1 MFAGAGTVLNILTI
15 VIGGALGVFIGAKI
29 SERLRNLVTD
39 VLGCVTI
46 ISAADALSAYW
57 DVELQESMPKGWVIL
72 VVIFSLLFGALIGS
86 ALAIED
92 RLEFLGNKLKSRF
105 SKNGSSNF
113 VEGFVSASLI
123 FAIGPLAIL
132 GSISDGMGTG
142 IDQLVLKSTLDGFA
156 ALAFAAS
163 LGWGVALSALP
174 VGIYQFA
181 WTAVGLFL
189 GAILTNYQVSAMT
202 AVGGILLIGISL
214 RLLRIKQI
222 AVGNLLP
229 ALALAPFIRASSSS
243 ICLKGFSV
251 DYKSVF
257 NITSYGSIVGGI
269 YIVGLNYLDIAN
281 NIVFTAKI
289 KHLLQFSYSANH

>member
-1 MFAGAGTVLNILTI
+1 MFTGSGTVLNILTI

-29 SERLRNLVTD
+29 SEKLRNVVTD

-72 VVIFSLLFGALIGS
+72 VVIFSLLVGALIGS

-189 GAILTNYQVSAMT
+189 GAILTNYQVAAMT

-229 ALALAPFIRASSSS
+229 ALALAPLFA
-243 ICLKGFSV
+243 L
-251 DYKSVF
+251 
-257 NITSYGSIVGGI
+257 
-269 YIVGLNYLDIAN
+269 A
-281 NIVFTAKI
+281 A
-289 KHLLQFSYSANH
+289 HQFV

>member
-72 VVIFSLLFGALIGS
+72 VVIFSLLVGASIGS

-189 GAILTNYQVSAMT
+189 GAILTNYQVAAMT

-229 ALALAPFIRASSSS
+229 ALALAPLFA
-243 ICLKGFSV
+243 L
-251 DYKSVF
+251 
-257 NITSYGSIVGGI
+257 
-269 YIVGLNYLDIAN
+269 A
-281 NIVFTAKI
+281 A
-289 KHLLQFSYSANH
+289 HQFV

>member
-29 SERLRNLVTD
+29 SEKLRNLVTD

-46 ISAADALSAYW
+46 ISATDALSAYW

-72 VVIFSLLFGALIGS
+72 VVIFSLLVGALIGS

-189 GAILTNYQVSAMT
+189 GAILTNYQVAAMT

-229 ALALAPFIRASSSS
+229 ALALAPLFA
-243 ICLKGFSV
+243 L
-251 DYKSVF
+251 
-257 NITSYGSIVGGI
+257 
-269 YIVGLNYLDIAN
+269 A
-281 NIVFTAKI
+281 A
-289 KHLLQFSYSANH
+289 HQFV

>member
-1 MFAGAGTVLNILTI
+1 MFTGAGTVLNILTI

-29 SERLRNLVTD
+29 SEKLRNLVTD
-39 VLGCVTI
+39 LLGCVTI

-72 VVIFSLLFGALIGS
+72 VVIFSLLVGALIGS

-189 GAILTNYQVSAMT
+189 GAILTNYQVAAMT

-229 ALALAPFIRASSSS
+229 ALALAPLFA
-243 ICLKGFSV
+243 L
-251 DYKSVF
+251 
-257 NITSYGSIVGGI
+257 
-269 YIVGLNYLDIAN
+269 A
-281 NIVFTAKI
+281 A
-289 KHLLQFSYSANH
+289 HQFV

>member
-1 MFAGAGTVLNILTI
+1 MFTGAGTVLNILTI

-57 DVELQESMPKGWVIL
+57 DIELQESMPKGWIIL
-72 VVIFSLLFGALIGS
+72 VVIFSLLIGALIGS

-92 RLEFLGNKLKSRF
+92 RLESIGNKLKSRF
-105 SKNGSSNF
+105 SKNSSSNF

-189 GAILTNYQVSAMT
+189 GAILTNYQVAAMT

-229 ALALAPFIRASSSS
+229 ALAMAPLFALAA
-243 ICLKGFSV
+243 
-251 DYKSVF
+251 
-257 NITSYGSIVGGI
+257 
-269 YIVGLNYLDIAN
+269 
-281 NIVFTAKI
+281 
-289 KHLLQFSYSANH
+289 HQFV

>member
-1 MFAGAGTVLNILTI
+1 MFTGAGTVLNILTI

-29 SERLRNLVTD
+29 SEKLRNLVTD

-57 DVELQESMPKGWVIL
+57 DVELQQSMPKGWVIL
-72 VVIFSLLFGALIGS
+72 VVIFSLLVGALIGS

-189 GAILTNYQVSAMT
+189 GAILTNYQVAAMT

-229 ALALAPFIRASSSS
+229 ALALAPLFA
-243 ICLKGFSV
+243 L
-251 DYKSVF
+251 
-257 NITSYGSIVGGI
+257 
-269 YIVGLNYLDIAN
+269 A
-281 NIVFTAKI
+281 A
-289 KHLLQFSYSANH
+289 HQFV

>member
-1 MFAGAGTVLNILTI
+1 MFTGMGTVLNILTI

-29 SERLRNLVTD
+29 SEKLRNLVTD

-57 DVELQESMPKGWVIL
+57 DADLQKSMPKGWVIL
-72 VVIFSLLFGALIGS
+72 VLIFSLLVGSLIGS
-86 ALAIED
+86 ALAIEE
-92 RLEFLGNKLKSRF
+92 RLEAIGEKLKTRF
-105 SKNGSSNF
+105 SKNSSSNF

-181 WTAVGLFL
+181 WTAIGLFL
-189 GAILTNYQVSAMT
+189 GAILTSYQVAAMT
-202 AVGGILLIGISL
+202 AVGGILLVGISL

-229 ALALAPFIRASSSS
+229 ALALAPLFA
-243 ICLKGFSV
+243 L
-251 DYKSVF
+251 
-257 NITSYGSIVGGI
+257 
-269 YIVGLNYLDIAN
+269 A
-281 NIVFTAKI
+281 A
-289 KHLLQFSYSANH
+289 HQFV

>member
-15 VIGGALGVFIGAKI
+15 IIGGALGVFIGAKI

-72 VVIFSLLFGALIGS
+72 VVIFSLLIGALIGS

-92 RLEFLGNKLKSRF
+92 RLESIGNKLKSRF
-105 SKNGSSNF
+105 SKNSSSNF

-189 GAILTNYQVSAMT
+189 GAILADYQVAAMT
-202 AVGGILLIGISL
+202 AVGGILLTGISL

-229 ALALAPFIRASSSS
+229 ALVMAPLLALAA
-243 ICLKGFSV
+243 
-251 DYKSVF
+251 
-257 NITSYGSIVGGI
+257 
-269 YIVGLNYLDIAN
+269 
-281 NIVFTAKI
+281 
-289 KHLLQFSYSANH
+289 HQFV

>member
-15 VIGGALGVFIGAKI
+15 IIGGALGVFIGAKI

-72 VVIFSLLFGALIGS
+72 VVIFSLLIGALIGS

-92 RLEFLGNKLKSRF
+92 RLESIGNKLKSRF

-189 GAILTNYQVSAMT
+189 GAILTSYQVAAMT

-229 ALALAPFIRASSSS
+229 ALALAPLFA
-243 ICLKGFSV
+243 L
-251 DYKSVF
+251 
-257 NITSYGSIVGGI
+257 
-269 YIVGLNYLDIAN
+269 A
-281 NIVFTAKI
+281 A
-289 KHLLQFSYSANH
+289 HQFV

>member
-29 SERLRNLVTD
+29 SEKLRNLVTD

-72 VVIFSLLFGALIGS
+72 VVIFSLLVGALVGS

-189 GAILTNYQVSAMT
+189 GAILTNYQVAAMT

-229 ALALAPFIRASSSS
+229 ALALAPLFA
-243 ICLKGFSV
+243 L
-251 DYKSVF
+251 
-257 NITSYGSIVGGI
+257 
-269 YIVGLNYLDIAN
+269 A
-281 NIVFTAKI
+281 A
-289 KHLLQFSYSANH
+289 HQFV

>member
-1 MFAGAGTVLNILTI
+1 MFTGMGTVLNILTI

-29 SERLRNLVTD
+29 SEKLRNLVTD

-57 DVELQESMPKGWVIL
+57 DVDLQKSMPKGWVIL
-72 VVIFSLLFGALIGS
+72 VLIFSLLIGALIGS
-86 ALAIED
+86 ALAIEE
-92 RLEFLGNKLKSRF
+92 RLEAVGEKLKKKF
-105 SKNGSSNF
+105 SKNSSSNF

-181 WTAVGLFL
+181 WTAIGLFL
-189 GAILTNYQVSAMT
+189 GTILTSYQVAAMT
-202 AVGGILLIGISL
+202 AVGGILLVGISL

-229 ALALAPFIRASSSS
+229 ALALAPLFA
-243 ICLKGFSV
+243 L
-251 DYKSVF
+251 
-257 NITSYGSIVGGI
+257 
-269 YIVGLNYLDIAN
+269 A
-281 NIVFTAKI
+281 A
-289 KHLLQFSYSANH
+289 HQFV

>member
-29 SERLRNLVTD
+29 SEKLRNLVTD

-46 ISAADALSAYW
+46 ISAADALLAYW

-72 VVIFSLLFGALIGS
+72 VVIFSLLVGALIGS
-86 ALAIED
+86 GLAIEE
-92 RLEFLGNKLKSRF
+92 RLESIGNKLKNKF
-105 SKNGSSNF
+105 SKNSSSNF

-181 WTAVGLFL
+181 WTAIGLFL
-189 GAILTNYQVSAMT
+189 GAILTNYQVAAMT

-229 ALALAPFIRASSSS
+229 ALALAPLFA
-243 ICLKGFSV
+243 L
-251 DYKSVF
+251 
-257 NITSYGSIVGGI
+257 
-269 YIVGLNYLDIAN
+269 A
-281 NIVFTAKI
+281 A
-289 KHLLQFSYSANH
+289 HQFV

>member
-29 SERLRNLVTD
+29 SEKLRNLVTD

-72 VVIFSLLFGALIGS
+72 VVIFSLLVGALIGS

-123 FAIGPLAIL
+123 FAIGPLAIS

-189 GAILTNYQVSAMT
+189 GAILTNYQVAAMT

-229 ALALAPFIRASSSS
+229 ALALAPLFA
-243 ICLKGFSV
+243 L
-251 DYKSVF
+251 
-257 NITSYGSIVGGI
+257 
-269 YIVGLNYLDIAN
+269 A
-281 NIVFTAKI
+281 A
-289 KHLLQFSYSANH
+289 HQFV